1 MRDGID
7 ALLLA
12 ALAAGLVAFVLLLG
26 FGRRAEGGAPIHRR
40 TVPLLALAVLV
51 LFVVWLA
58 RRAA

>member
-12 ALAAGLVAFVLLLG
+12 GMAAGLVAFVLLLG
-26 FGRRAEGGAPIHRR
+26 FGRRVEGRAPHHRR
-40 TVPLLALAVLV
+40 TVALLALAVVV

-58 RRAA
+58 RHAA